1 MAAKASGPFALVAS
15 MISIN
20 PGHKDGLEGYMAKSG
35 KERII
40 PPSKKMDSQAGK
52 ALRKGSGIGGRVL
65 SDAAAAKRQGVKRPG
80 GK

>member
-1 MAAKASGPFALVAS
+1 MTGCVSFSLVAS
-15 MISIN
+15 VIAIN
-20 PGHKDGLEGYMAKSG
+20 PIHAGWRAYMAKSG

-40 PPSKKMDSQAGK
+40 PPSKKTDSQAGK

-65 SDAAAAKRQGVKRPG
+65 ADAAAAKRQGVKRPG